1 MRGSLLGIFKE
12 SEYIQ
17 QTVQLRSGD
26 KLLLYSDGA
35 EPSIGSFD
43 EAAGFRFSD
52 EFYGIKDLP
61 IVEMFDKFNTLAQNK
76 EIDPA
81 EVDDITAVGLEI
93 L

>member
-35 EPSIGSFD
+35 EPCIGSFD

-52 EFYGIKDLP
+52 EFCGIKDLP
-61 IVEMFDKFNTLAQNK
+61 LVEMFDKFNTLAQNK